1 MANIH
6 TVFEAVL
13 ENGITGEKKVKIGVV
28 DKNEY
33 ETIRTRLVKFW
44 TDRKEVFIAIGDET
58 FTDYSL
64 CGDWEADTCT
74 AYYYLGKPR
83 RRAAKHYAF
92 EIVDSIVDAIPAPT
106 LPTDS
111 TAIALTQQQP
121 ANESTPIPPEIIEL
135 LTSIAAK

>member
-6 TVFEAVL
+6 TVFEAVMD
-13 ENGITGEKKVKIGVV
+13 NGIDGNKKVKIGVV

-64 CGDWEADTCT
+64 CGDWEPDTCT

-83 RRAAKHYAF
+83 RRAAKHYSF
-92 EIVDSIVDAIPAPT
+92 EIVENDTS
-106 LPTDS
+106 LQTDS
-111 TAIALTQQQP
+111 TAITTQPP
-121 ANESTPIPPEIIEL
+121 ANESTIILPEIAQL
-135 LTSIAAK
+135 IATVSAS